1 VLIKTGVGCMAY
13 KFIKWF
19 EELANKDIPLVGGK
33 CANLG
38 EMVSKTGVPVPPG
51 FAITAEAYSFHLL
64 KNNLQTRIEKA
75 LEGLDTHDVDNLAGC
90 GKKVRELI
98 TAAELPLELKKEITK
113 AYEELGER
121 LKAKA
126 ADDVYVAVRSS
137 ATAED
142 LPGAS
147 FAGQQETYLNVRG
160 KELLLER
167 VKDCFASLFTNRAIS
182 YREDKGFDHFKV
194 GLSVAVQKM
203 VNSLCAGVAFTIEP
217 DSGHPNFVML
227 NGSWGLGEYVVQGK
241 INPDTFLVFKP
252 TVAVVEKNLGTKE
265 LKLVRAVG
273 GKENKEEKVP
283 EADRKRFVLTDDEIR
298 EVARHCIAIEQH
310 YKMPMDIEWAKDGDN
325 GKLYILQARPETVH
339 AIKKK
344 NIIEVYELKQRG
356 NIIVTGEAVGRKIGQ
371 GEANVIEDVKEI
383 NKFKPNQVLVT
394 DSTSPDWEPVMK
406 IASAIVANRG
416 GRTSHCAIVSRE
428 LGIPAVIG
436 TNDGTKKIKS
446 GQKVTVDCSVGEGR
460 VYDNLLKFEKKEINI
475 VKLPVT
481 KTKIYV
487 NVGIPDEALS
497 VGQLPVDGVGLAR
510 LEFIINSYIGVHP
523 LHLIKIGKPELFV
536 DKLAMGI
543 AKIAA
548 SFYPRPVIVRLSDFK
563 TNEYANL
570 EGGKEWEHEENNPLM
585 GWRGASRYYDP
596 RFLPAFRLECK
607 ALKKVRDE
615 FGLTNAKAMIPFCR
629 TPEEGRRV
637 IVIMADEGLERGK
650 NGFEVW
656 CMAEIPSNVILAD
669 EFSRVFDGFSIGSN
683 DLTQLVLGLDRD
695 SEQVAHLFDERDEAV
710 KRMVS
715 MLIKTA
721 HEHGRPVS
729 ICGDAPSSVE
739 GYAEFLVK
747 NKIDSIS
754 VTGDVAIRTR
764 LKVAEAE
771 KTK

>member
-1 VLIKTGVGCMAY
+1 MAY